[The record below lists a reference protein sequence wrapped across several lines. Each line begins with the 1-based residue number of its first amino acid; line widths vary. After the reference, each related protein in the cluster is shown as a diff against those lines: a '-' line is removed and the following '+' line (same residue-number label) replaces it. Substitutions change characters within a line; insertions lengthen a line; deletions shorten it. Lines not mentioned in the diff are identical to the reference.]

1 MQRRQNLKM
10 SDPSRSDRSTFNYL
24 SGTVMLP
31 SRIFAFASST
41 AFLASSERL
50 VVVKSTPPS
59 FKPKVVVLPPGN
71 LPLAVWLA
79 MSWTVLPTC
88 FKLDAKKKLDSLPSL
103 DLYLPSSVWSRS
115 TPSTQT
121 FSFSFLVSLI
131 DLASLNTPAPV
142 PPATW

>member
-1 MQRRQNLKM
+1 MLINSIDTKASQFQKEATLHGRIALKL
-10 SDPSRSDRSTFNYL
+10 FYL

-41 AFLASSERL
+41 AFFASSDRF

-59 FKPKVVVLPPGN
+59 FRPKVVVLPPGN

-88 FKLDAKKKLDSLPSL
+88 FKLDAKTKLDSLPSL

-121 FSFSFLVSLI
+121 GHAHSWEWKSSR
-131 DLASLNTPAPV
+131 
-142 PPATW
+142 PPAF